1 MKVPL
6 RILDLDGSITRQEM
20 VMSRYRP
27 RVIPLSGWGPTIRM
41 GCAIG
46 QFQAFERALATA
58 SGCEKDR
65 TPMLTLYG
73 SGDFHHVSL
82 ALLARQS
89 APCNLVVI
97 DNHPDWMRGV
107 PFLHCGTWVCHAAR
121 LGHVRRVI
129 HIGGDVDFD
138 SLYRFMAPWPE
149 LRQGRI
155 TVIPARRRFER
166 WPWAKTAHAPLRTVP
181 GESVTRDR
189 FEELL
194 QPIAEDLKNCPL
206 YVSLDKDV
214 LTTADALVNW
224 DSGHLELAEVRT
236 ILRALLQIARGQLA
250 GMDIVGDWSRVHV
263 RGWLR
268 QFLHLTEHPTLSF
281 DSFEATRRN
290 ALTNLTLIDDV
301 SSYVERVEAVPAA

>member
-1 MKVPL
+1 
-6 RILDLDGSITRQEM
+6 
-20 VMSRYRP
+20 MSRCRP

-41 GCAIG
+41 GCAFG
-46 QFQAFERALATA
+46 LFQAFERALATA

-97 DNHPDWMRGV
+97 DNHPDWMRGI
-107 PFLHCGTWVCHAAR
+107 PFLHCGTWVYHAAR
-121 LGHVRRVI
+121 LGHVRRII

-138 SLYRFMAPWPE
+138 NLYRFMAPWPQ

-155 TVIPARRRFER
+155 TVIPAHRRFER
-166 WPWAKTAHAPLRTVP
+166 WPWAKTVHAPLHTAP
-181 GESVTRDR
+181 GASLARER

-194 QPIAEDLKNCPL
+194 QPIAEDLRSCPL
-206 YVSLDKDV
+206 YISLDKDV

-224 DSGHLELAEVRT
+224 DSGHLALAEVRT
-236 ILRALLQIARGQLA
+236 ILRALLHAAQGQLA
-250 GMDIVGDWSRVHV
+250 GMDIVGDWSPVHV

-268 QFLHLTEHPTLSF
+268 RFLHATEHPSLSV
-281 DSFEATRRN
+281 DLSDAARRN
-290 ALTNLTLIDDV
+290 ALTNLSLIDDV
-301 SSYVERVEAVPAA
+301 SSYLDTVQAAPAA